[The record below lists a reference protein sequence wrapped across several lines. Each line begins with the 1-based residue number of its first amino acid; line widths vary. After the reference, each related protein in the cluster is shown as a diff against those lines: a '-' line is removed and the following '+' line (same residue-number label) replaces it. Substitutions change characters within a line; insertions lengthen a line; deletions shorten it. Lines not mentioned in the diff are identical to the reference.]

1 MEKICI
7 LGAGSWAS
15 ALANLLSDRYEISM
29 VTRREEQRRE
39 INEEH
44 TNRRYLK
51 GLRFRPNVYAAS
63 DCREALSG
71 ANLIMNAVPSQATRG
86 VLRAIAPFWD
96 SSIPLLNVSKGI
108 ERGSGKRLS
117 EVVSEELPSCRFS
130 VLSGPS
136 HAEEVLTGEPT
147 AVVIASYDQMLAD
160 QLQNVF
166 MRDTFRVYTGTDVI
180 GVEIGGAVKNILA
193 LGIGICDGLRYGDNP
208 RAAMVTRG
216 VHEMVRFG
224 TFVGG
229 EAKTLYGLAGLGDLF
244 VTATSPHSR
253 NRNAGELLGRGYTL
267 AEVEMAIGQVIEGVE
282 SCRAVVQIAEKHQL
296 DMPITFAVYEMLH
309 GTIPVQRIVSRLM
322 MRERKSEFED
332 RGEIREK

>member
-1 MEKICI
+1 MDKICI

-15 ALANLLSDRYEISM
+15 ALANLLSDRCMVSM
-29 VTRREEQRRE
+29 AVRREEQCRE

-51 GLRFRPNVYAAS
+51 GLRFCANVHATTDYRAA
-63 DCREALSG
+63 LNG
-71 ANLIMNAVPSQATRG
+71 ASLIINAVPSQATRG
-86 VLRAIAPFWD
+86 VLREIAPIWN
-96 SSIPLLNVSKGI
+96 SSVPLLNVSKGI

-117 EVVSEELPSCRFS
+117 EVAAEELPSCRFA

-136 HAEEVLTGEPT
+136 HAEEVVTGEPT
-147 AVVIASYDQMLAD
+147 AVVIASHDQMLAD

-166 MRDTFRVYTGTDVI
+166 MRDTFRVYTGTDVV

-193 LGIGICDGLRYGDNP
+193 LGIGICDGLRYGDNA

-267 AEVEMAIGQVIEGVE
+267 AEAEIAIGQVIEGID
-282 SCRAVVQIAEKHQL
+282 SCRAVVQIAEENQL

-309 GTIPVQRIVSRLM
+309 GTIPVQKIVSGLM
-322 MRERKSEFED
+322 KRERKSEFED
-332 RGEIREK
+332 RGEVREK